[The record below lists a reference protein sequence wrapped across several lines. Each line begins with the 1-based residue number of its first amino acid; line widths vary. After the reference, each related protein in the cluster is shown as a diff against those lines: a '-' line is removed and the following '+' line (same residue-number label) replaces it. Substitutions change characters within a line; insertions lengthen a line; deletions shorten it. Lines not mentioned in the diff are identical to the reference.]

1 MGKLKQYK
9 VTIHEHIIYDAFIT
23 ASDEAE
29 AEELAETQILD
40 EDTAAWRED
49 RNAGWTEL
57 GDIELLDESAPNR
70 NEQRAGFLEKK
81 YGAKDWYDWCNMNWG
96 TKWNSSDAECKLME
110 YGDTS
115 VAQFTFATAWAPPIP
130 VIEELAKQFPNTNIY
145 ISYDEPGMSF
155 SGYFYYADGELSSQQ
170 EFDQSYS
177 YLQMLMEPT
186 VDVFEYVN

>member
-1 MGKLKQYK
+1 MPNWCNNTVLVKGDKEEIQS
-9 VTIHEHIIYDAFIT
+9 VISAVYDS
-23 ASDEAE
+23 ASNNHFSFDRIKKCP
-29 AEELAETQILD
+29 EELL
-40 EDTAAWRED
+40 
-49 RNAGWTEL
+49 NA
-57 GDIELLDESAPNR
+57 SAPNR

-155 SGYFYYADGELSSQQ
+155 SDYFYYADGEISSQQ